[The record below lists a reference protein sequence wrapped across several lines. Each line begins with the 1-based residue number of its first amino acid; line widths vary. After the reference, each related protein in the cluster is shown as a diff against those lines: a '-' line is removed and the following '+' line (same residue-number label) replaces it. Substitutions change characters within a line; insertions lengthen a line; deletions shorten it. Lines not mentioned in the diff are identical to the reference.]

1 MGDPR
6 RVFLSHTAE
15 LRGFP
20 AGRSFVAAAERA
32 VSRAG
37 DSVLDMEYFSARED
51 KPARY
56 CRDQVRRAQVY
67 AGIIGFRYG
76 SVVPD
81 EPGMSYT
88 ELEFAEVGRAG
99 LPRLVFLLDEAGA
112 GRCPVARMAGRL
124 LGCSLLTPLGVAG
137 RAACRR

>member
-6 RVFLSHTAE
+6 RVFLRHTAE

-32 VSRAG
+32 VIWAG
-37 DSVLDMEYFSARED
+37 DSVLDMEYFSARDD

-67 AGIIGFRYG
+67 AGIIGLRYG
-76 SVVPD
+76 SEVPD

-88 ELEFAEVGRAG
+88 EQATATRG
-99 LPRLVFLLDEAGA
+99 
-112 GRCPVARMAGRL
+112 
-124 LGCSLLTPLGVAG
+124 
-137 RAACRR
+137 